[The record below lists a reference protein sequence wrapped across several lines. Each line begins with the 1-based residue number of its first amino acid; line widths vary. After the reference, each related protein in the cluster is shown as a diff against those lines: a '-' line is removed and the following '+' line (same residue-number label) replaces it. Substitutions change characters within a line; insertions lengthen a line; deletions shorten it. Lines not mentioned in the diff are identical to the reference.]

1 LHPEVPAYVTQKSS
15 TTRYVQA
22 RAPSLATCSLHPI
35 PHKRHLQCPTSQTP
49 ITVPNTLSA
58 SEHTPSA
65 PGSSPPDAPSR
76 QPHPP
81 SRPLLLP
88 HIYKTRRFPPVA
100 SPCTQSPTAA
110 TVAHIQTPPAYHR
123 SRQPLIVSLPL
134 VLPHRH
140 KTRPTHPLAS
150 PRTQSRTGAKKTDIQ
165 TPNREQATRFAS
177 VERNRRPHTGHRPSR
192 PDGCSPVAV
201 DVSRRIRPG
210 FIRFIQGLFQ
220 NVEICLRLE
229 CSTTRGHVIDSGRNH
244 LAGNPDTLPAARLW
258 APPVRCT
265 ADSESRCQ
273 ARFRRE
279 HAGCGPL
286 LSSPN
291 IDFP

>member
-150 PRTQSRTGAKKTDIQ
+150 PRTQSRTGA
-165 TPNREQATRFAS
+165 S
-177 VERNRRPHTGHRPSR
+177 RRRGSR
-192 PDGCSPVAV
+192 PLNAIADPTPGTDPPDRMVARLSLWMSLVASGQVSSASSRGCFRTLKSACVWNAALRGATSSIPAGTTWRETLTH
-201 DVSRRIRPG
+201 SQRPG
-210 FIRFIQGLFQ
+210 YGHPLCGARQT
-220 NVEICLRLE
+220 LRAGA
-229 CSTTRGHVIDSGRNH
+229 RPGSGVNTP
-244 LAGNPDTLPAARLW
+244 GV
-258 APPVRCT
+258 AP
-265 ADSESRCQ
+265 S
-273 ARFRRE
+273 
-279 HAGCGPL
+279 
-286 LSSPN
+286 
-291 IDFP
+291 